1 MLSNEF
7 REGIVNNS
15 LNLIF
20 IVILTNLI
28 IYGFNTIKLTIID
41 SNS

>member
-7 REGIVNNS
+7 REGIVSNS
-15 LNLIF
+15 LNLTF
-20 IVILTNLI
+20 IVISTNLI

-41 SNS
+41 SIS

>member
-7 REGIVNNS
+7 REGIVNTS

-28 IYGFNTIKLTIID
+28 IYGFNTINLTIID
-41 SNS
+41 SIS